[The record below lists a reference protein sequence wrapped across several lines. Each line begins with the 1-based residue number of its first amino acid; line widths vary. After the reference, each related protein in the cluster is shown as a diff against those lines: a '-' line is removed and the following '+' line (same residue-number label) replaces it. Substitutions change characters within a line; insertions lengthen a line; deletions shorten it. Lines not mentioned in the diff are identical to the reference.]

1 MSKQP
6 KDNTRKEYKGERN
19 AISGYWPQYKEF
31 GIRAYDA
38 LRSGDLV
45 EVRVADLEKHVGKLD
60 DVCYV
65 TNTVV
70 HGIQIK
76 WSTVGTPFKYSDF
89 FGVIGGIADGWKNL
103 GNLYPGKKVKAILLT
118 NRPCSTR
125 DRGMRDGNG
134 KATGPFSEFVA
145 SALDALTQ
153 GKRVAAKWSPVLKQL
168 RKATGLKAGEWRAF
182 WKDFEF
188 KPKYPQEDLSVANAI
203 ANNRVADINRLMIL
217 FAEAAA
223 GEHSVIRISANDIKR
238 QLGWDTRLKTT
249 YNHYLFAP
257 ESEFEPNQK
266 ALALLNQALSGKSK
280 GYILLKGTPGSG
292 KSTVLTQ
299 WCTSLPN
306 KTVRY
311 YAFDFRNPSS
321 RENNESDR
329 GDRTTF
335 LFDLVHLL
343 QDVGFAG
350 EKDTLPYR
358 DYHFLKSAVHSQL
371 EQASSYY
378 KTTGL
383 PLIVAVDGLD
393 HITREYTGCRTN
405 LLEALPAVCD
415 LPDGVVF
422 VLGSQHFNFDSLR
435 SILIQVQK
443 EQAIVEMPPL
453 SKDELAALIAKRL
466 NVPDPAP
473 ELIEKCYSASQGHPL
488 YLGYILNQLKMLGTD
503 AIDSI
508 AKNDGSLDDIEDY
521 YRKLLGGDSIPPKL
535 LDCLGLLC
543 RVPGKTPLINLD
555 LWGITTEQ
563 KIQLKGIKHL
573 FTITD
578 DTISFFHNSFR
589 QYLIRRTAEDELTEK
604 FSESKDRTFYERL
617 YNYSV
622 LSWDAGYYLYQA
634 GKYDE
639 FIAQF
644 TPEALFAQ
652 MQEFRPLWSVRQ
664 DLVMGVEIARKRQ
677 DPYLLARY
685 LLFQEQLSRME
696 RQGLSVLSLV
706 NDFLKMGNA
715 PLAKGIILSNN
726 KLHCSPGEALN
737 LVVAFCDA
745 GLQDVAKELFSLAY
759 PPFMNKR
766 IDRRETNRYRAG
778 YEQGAWT
785 DTSLRWAYAAANF
798 YPWQYVRE
806 QEQLFAQQ
814 IEAFSIFYGDEFDRD
829 HFMSD
834 VWEEYIYGLMARDQW
849 ATFENQMN
857 EGRSSATEDAVAVFN
872 IWKDAILT
880 LVEDGAAAN
889 KRVSRFFASAASA
902 FERIPEKDKPYIEMA
917 FLAYKAGR
925 NTSAIEDY
933 LGNVAWKNLGS
944 YYLSSGNDFSTF
956 NAHNAYVGLRAFLG
970 YKDDLRELVPD
981 DNRREDNQLMVYY
994 ARRVFSRARFAGLAR
1009 AGGGN
1014 PSEFLSELKSYL
1026 ESFDNLPRFGSNLFS
1041 YTISTQR
1048 KDFYE
1053 YIVDVAALY
1062 GESTL
1067 NEFVARFNTYL
1078 GGRYC
1083 KVDAESRRQV
1093 VMSLYKHG
1101 YSKDE
1106 CAVMLD
1112 ALEPMMMTDQDVDGQ
1127 MNQALLQGQAWL
1139 RLQNAERAK
1148 QCFSRM
1154 IEASFG
1160 VGYRKDYQ
1168 PSTYAQWI
1176 GSAIKNNPVGAD
1188 TRIHWLTSRL
1198 KYLVSSSEGTRIA
1211 KRAAEEL
1218 LSHVLTFNVSSGIKL
1233 ARWMLDKE
1241 WSSFQSVNET
1251 IIAGLLGQTSSVEE
1265 FTHIVDFYTRVFLFT
1280 NDNATSDEDDT
1291 LLKQILEQG
1300 VRMRVDKV
1308 ALTSQLRK
1316 AIITQCPPRISAV
1329 LLQKLS
1335 EIDKPI
1341 RTKEK
1346 HYDLRPSEKYADEAN
1361 LLLQRGKKEEA
1372 WKKAELALAQSGNAG
1387 WDRWFDGG
1395 TRLNACILLN
1405 RIYPDKA
1412 RKIVFEKVADDI
1424 INGNTLGMATYL
1436 DEIMPLVTQ
1445 VVDGERLFTEEF
1457 MYMNR
1462 ILRPN
1467 TEDKND
1473 CPDVSASD
1481 ESLMAGLA
1489 SWLVNIVELP
1499 AIIVS
1504 ERARMLLSHMLES
1517 GFMEILPVLDQSQ
1530 RPAELKLELGMFLRA
1545 TGSPKLSLFR
1555 DVAWE
1560 NAMSSN
1566 YLHRIYARRILK
1578 KLGEE
1583 IPSPMHRT
1591 LPGTF
1596 SLIFPSDY
1604 TLASESTTTKLA
1616 TLSNLNSTP
1625 GYRLAVA
1632 SHIMAYLSKESGYS
1646 ERAIE
1651 VRAGELLR
1659 KKGIQPMMLAP
1670 QNDRHLESVNLR
1682 CSFRRPGVQ
1691 DALDAMM
1698 EVAAELIDAGAIT
1711 GEIWDDLFVSYDFG
1725 DILIE
1730 ENKKPDFVP
1739 CIASESIRDSVPENW
1754 TDSVKSSPRMN
1765 GPLAR
1770 LDEYYVLAEHSI
1782 QKVPDTKDYTETFR
1796 SKVSLIEK
1804 ENVAPGDSNT
1814 SFFYEHSAFQAPMED
1829 YLDTGTGSPHI
1840 IIVRGGYFS
1849 SSSIRKHWLAINPSC
1864 ARSFGWKLSSD
1875 DLFAWADEEGNPMVK
1890 TIYWQ
1895 SGNPS
1900 YKSRFG
1906 YETGEGWL
1914 VLASPAAL
1922 AQLQTVGQLYLHRAL
1937 TREQTDPDRRKT
1949 ALGTIIL

>member
-1 MSKQP
+1 MSKQT
-6 KDNTRKEYKGERN
+6 KDNTRKEYRGERN

-118 NRPCSTR
+118 NRPCSTQ
-125 DRGMRDGNG
+125 DRGMKDGNG
-134 KATGPFSEFVA
+134 NVIGPFSEFVA
-145 SALDALTQ
+145 SVLDALTQ

-217 FAEAAA
+217 LAEAAA
-223 GEHSVIRISANDIKR
+223 GEKGVIRISANDIKR
-238 QLGWDTRLKTT
+238 KLGWDNRLKTT
-249 YNHYLFAP
+249 YNHYLTTP

-350 EKDTLPYR
+350 EKDTLPYK

-371 EQASSYY
+371 EQASSYF

-393 HITREYTGCRTN
+393 HITREYTSCKTN
-405 LLEALPAVCD
+405 LLEALPSVSD
-415 LPDGVVF
+415 LPEGVIF
-422 VLGSQHFNFDSLR
+422 VLGSQHFNFDSLY
-435 SILIQVQK
+435 SIRTQAQK

-466 NVPDPAP
+466 EVPNPAP
-473 ELIEKCYSASQGHPL
+473 DLIEKCYSASQGHPL
-488 YLGYILNQLKMLGTD
+488 YLGYILNQLKTLGTD

-508 AKNDGSLDDIEDY
+508 AKIDSFSDDIEDY
-521 YRKLLGGDSIPPKL
+521 YRKLLGGDSISPKL

-664 DLVMGVEIARKRQ
+664 DLVMGVEITRKRQ

-696 RQGLSVLSLV
+696 RQELSVLSLV

-778 YEQGAWT
+778 YEQEAWL
-785 DTSLRWAYAAANF
+785 DTSLRWAYAAASF
-798 YPWQYVRE
+798 YPWQYVKE
-806 QEQLFAQQ
+806 QGLLFAQQ

-857 EGRSSATEDAVAVFN
+857 EGRSSATEDTVAVFN

-880 LVEDGAAAN
+880 LVEDGAASN
-889 KRVSRFFASAASA
+889 KRVSRFFASAASD

-925 NTSAIEDY
+925 NTSVIEDY

-994 ARRVFSRARFAGLAR
+994 ARRVFSLARFAGLAR
-1009 AGGGN
+1009 AGRGN

-1067 NEFVARFNTYL
+1067 NEFVSRFNTYL

-1218 LSHVLTFNVSSGIKL
+1218 LSHVLTLSMSRLVS
-1233 ARWMLDKE
+1233 
-1241 WSSFQSVNET
+1241 N
-1251 IIAGLLGQTSSVEE
+1251 
-1265 FTHIVDFYTRVFLFT
+1265 
-1280 NDNATSDEDDT
+1280 
-1291 LLKQILEQG
+1291 
-1300 VRMRVDKV
+1300 
-1308 ALTSQLRK
+1308 
-1316 AIITQCPPRISAV
+1316 
-1329 LLQKLS
+1329 
-1335 EIDKPI
+1335 
-1341 RTKEK
+1341 
-1346 HYDLRPSEKYADEAN
+1346 
-1361 LLLQRGKKEEA
+1361 
-1372 WKKAELALAQSGNAG
+1372 
-1387 WDRWFDGG
+1387 
-1395 TRLNACILLN
+1395 
-1405 RIYPDKA
+1405 
-1412 RKIVFEKVADDI
+1412 
-1424 INGNTLGMATYL
+1424 
-1436 DEIMPLVTQ
+1436 
-1445 VVDGERLFTEEF
+1445 
-1457 MYMNR
+1457 
-1462 ILRPN
+1462 
-1467 TEDKND
+1467 
-1473 CPDVSASD
+1473 
-1481 ESLMAGLA
+1481 
-1489 SWLVNIVELP
+1489 
-1499 AIIVS
+1499 
-1504 ERARMLLSHMLES
+1504 
-1517 GFMEILPVLDQSQ
+1517 
-1530 RPAELKLELGMFLRA
+1530 
-1545 TGSPKLSLFR
+1545 
-1555 DVAWE
+1555 
-1560 NAMSSN
+1560 
-1566 YLHRIYARRILK
+1566 
-1578 KLGEE
+1578 
-1583 IPSPMHRT
+1583 
-1591 LPGTF
+1591 
-1596 SLIFPSDY
+1596 
-1604 TLASESTTTKLA
+1604 
-1616 TLSNLNSTP
+1616 
-1625 GYRLAVA
+1625 
-1632 SHIMAYLSKESGYS
+1632 
-1646 ERAIE
+1646 
-1651 VRAGELLR
+1651 
-1659 KKGIQPMMLAP
+1659 
-1670 QNDRHLESVNLR
+1670 
-1682 CSFRRPGVQ
+1682 
-1691 DALDAMM
+1691 
-1698 EVAAELIDAGAIT
+1698 
-1711 GEIWDDLFVSYDFG
+1711 
-1725 DILIE
+1725 
-1730 ENKKPDFVP
+1730 
-1739 CIASESIRDSVPENW
+1739 
-1754 TDSVKSSPRMN
+1754 
-1765 GPLAR
+1765 
-1770 LDEYYVLAEHSI
+1770 
-1782 QKVPDTKDYTETFR
+1782 
-1796 SKVSLIEK
+1796 
-1804 ENVAPGDSNT
+1804 
-1814 SFFYEHSAFQAPMED
+1814 
-1829 YLDTGTGSPHI
+1829 
-1840 IIVRGGYFS
+1840 
-1849 SSSIRKHWLAINPSC
+1849 
-1864 ARSFGWKLSSD
+1864 
-1875 DLFAWADEEGNPMVK
+1875 
-1890 TIYWQ
+1890 
-1895 SGNPS
+1895 
-1900 YKSRFG
+1900 
-1906 YETGEGWL
+1906 
-1914 VLASPAAL
+1914 
-1922 AQLQTVGQLYLHRAL
+1922 
-1937 TREQTDPDRRKT
+1937 
-1949 ALGTIIL
+1949 

>member
-6 KDNTRKEYKGERN
+6 KDNTRKEYRGERN
-19 AISGYWPQYKEF
+19 AMSGYWPQYKEF

-38 LRSGDLV
+38 LRAGDLV
-45 EVRVADLEKHVGKLD
+45 EVRVADLEENVGKLD
-60 DVCYV
+60 DICYV
-65 TNTVV
+65 TQSAVYGFQV
-70 HGIQIK
+70 K
-76 WSTVGTPFKYSDF
+76 WSNVGVTFKYSDF
-89 FGVIGGIADGWKNL
+89 LEVIVGVSDGWKKL
-103 GNLYPGKKVKAILLT
+103 VNLYPGKKINAILLT
-118 NRPCSTR
+118 KRSCSTR
-125 DRGMRDGNG
+125 DRGMKDGKG
-134 KATGPFSEFVA
+134 KVIGPFSEFVA
-145 SALDALTQ
+145 SSLDALTK
-153 GKRVAAKWSPVLKQL
+153 GKRPASKWSPVLKAL
-168 RKATGLKAGEWRAF
+168 REATGLKAGEWRAF
-182 WKDFEF
+182 WKDFQF
-188 KPKYPQEDLSVANAI
+188 ISNYPQEDLSVANAI
-203 ANNRVADINRLMIL
+203 ANNRVADINQLMIL

-223 GEHSVIRISANDIKR
+223 GEEGVIRISASDIKR
-238 QLGWDTRLKTT
+238 QLGWDNRLKTT
-249 YNHYLFAP
+249 YNHYLTTP

-266 ALALLNQALSGKSK
+266 ALALLNQALAGKSK
-280 GYILLKGTPGSG
+280 GYILLQGTPGSG

-299 WCTSLPN
+299 WCASLHN
-306 KTVRY
+306 KSVRY

-321 RENNESDR
+321 RDNNESDR

-350 EKDTLPYR
+350 EKDTLPYK
-358 DYHFLKSAVHSQL
+358 DYHFLKAVVHSQL

-393 HITREYTGCRTN
+393 HITREYTSCRTN
-405 LLEALPAVCD
+405 LLEALPAASD

-422 VLGSQHFNFDSLR
+422 VLGSQHFNFDGLR
-435 SILIQVQK
+435 SIRIQAQK
-443 EQAIVEMPPL
+443 EKAIVEMPPL

-466 NVPDPAP
+466 SVPNPAP
-473 ELIEKCYSASQGHPL
+473 ALIEKCYSASQGHPL
-488 YLGYILNQLKMLGTD
+488 YLGYILNQLKTLGTD

-508 AKNDGSLDDIEDY
+508 AAVDSFLDDIEDY
-521 YRKLLGGDSIPPKL
+521 YRKLLGGDDMNPAL

-543 RVPGKTPLINLD
+543 RVPGKIPLNNLD
-555 LWGITTEQ
+555 LWGITSEQ
-563 KIQLKGIKHL
+563 KTLLKGIKHL

-589 QYLIRRTAEDELTEK
+589 QYLIRRTAEDEFMEK
-604 FSESKDRTFYERL
+604 FSEAKDRDYYERL

-622 LSWDAGYYLYQA
+622 KSWEAGYYLYQA
-634 GKYDE
+634 GKYDA

-685 LLFQEQLSRME
+685 LLFQEQLSRMGGQE
-696 RQGLSVLSLV
+696 LSVLSLV
-706 NDFLKMGNA
+706 DDFLKMGNA
-715 PLAKGIILSNN
+715 PLAKGIVLSNN
-726 KLHCSPGEALN
+726 TLHCSPGKALN
-737 LVVAFCDA
+737 LVGAFCDA
-745 GLQDVAKELFSLAY
+745 GLPDVARELFSMSY

-766 IDRRETNRYRAG
+766 IDKRETNRYRAG
-778 YEQGAWT
+778 YEQEAWV
-785 DTSLRWAYAAANF
+785 DTSLRWAYAAACF

-814 IEAFSIFYGDEFDRD
+814 IEAFSLFYKDEFDRD
-829 HFMSD
+829 HFISE
-834 VWEEYIYGLMARDQW
+834 VWEEYIYGLIARGKW
-849 ATFENQMN
+849 ATLEQDLG
-857 EGRSSATEDAVAVFN
+857 EGMPSATVDAVMVFN
-872 IWKDAILT
+872 IWKNATLA
-880 LVEDGAAAN
+880 LVEDGSTDN
-889 KRVSRFFASAASA
+889 ERVSRFFASSTSA

-925 NTSAIEDY
+925 NTSVIEDY

-944 YYLSSGNDFSTF
+944 YYLSSGEDFTTF
-956 NAHNAYVGLRAFLG
+956 DAHNAYVGLLAFLG
-970 YKDDLRELVPD
+970 YEVDLKKLVPD

-994 ARRVFSRARFAGLAR
+994 ARRVFSLARFAGLAR
-1009 AGGGN
+1009 AGRGN

-1093 VMSLYKHG
+1093 VMSLFKHG

-1211 KRAAEEL
+1211 KRAAEDL

-1251 IIAGLLGQTSSVEE
+1251 IIYSLLERASTVEE

-1280 NDNATSDEDDT
+1280 NDDATSDEDDT
-1291 LLKQILEQG
+1291 LLKQIFEQG
-1300 VRMRVDKV
+1300 VRLGVDKV
-1308 ALTSQLRK
+1308 VLISQLRH
-1316 AIITQCPPRISAV
+1316 AISIQCPPRISAI

-1335 EIDKPI
+1335 EIDKPAKA
-1341 RTKEK
+1341 KEK

-1387 WDRWFDGG
+1387 WDRWYDGG

-1412 RKIVFEKVADDI
+1412 RKIVFEKVAIDI
-1424 INGNTLGMATYL
+1424 INGNTLGMTTYL

-1473 CPDVSASD
+1473 CPDVSASGD
-1481 ESLMAGLA
+1481 SLMVGLA
-1489 SWLVNIVELP
+1489 GWLVSIAELP

-1504 ERARMLLSHMLES
+1504 ERTKMLLTHMLES
-1517 GFMEILPVLDQSQ
+1517 GFTEILHVLEQSQ

-1545 TGSPKLSLFR
+1545 TGSPNLSLFR
-1555 DVAWE
+1555 DVALE
-1560 NAMSSN
+1560 NALSSN
-1566 YLHRIYARRILK
+1566 YLHRIYAKRILK

-1596 SLIFPSDY
+1596 SLIFPDNHS
-1604 TLASESTTTKLA
+1604 LASGSTITKLA
-1616 TLSNLNSTP
+1616 NLSNLNPTP

-1659 KKGIQPMMLAP
+1659 KKGIQPMMLTP
-1670 QNDRHLESVNLR
+1670 QNDRHLESINLR

-1754 TDSVKSSPRMN
+1754 TDSVNSSPRMN

-1770 LDEYYVLAEHSI
+1770 LDEYYVLAEYSI
-1782 QKVPDTKDYTETFR
+1782 QNVPDTKDYTETFR

-1814 SFFYEHSAFQAPMED
+1814 SFFYEHSAFQAPMEV

-1864 ARSFGWKLSSD
+1864 ARSFGWEPSSD
-1875 DLFAWADEEGNPMVK
+1875 DLFAWTDKDGNPMVK

-1900 YKSRFG
+1900 YKSHFE

-1914 VLASPAAL
+1914 VLATPAAL
-1922 AQLQTVGQLYLHRAL
+1922 AHLQTIGQLYLHRSL
-1937 TREQTDPDRRKT
+1937 TREQTNPDRRKT